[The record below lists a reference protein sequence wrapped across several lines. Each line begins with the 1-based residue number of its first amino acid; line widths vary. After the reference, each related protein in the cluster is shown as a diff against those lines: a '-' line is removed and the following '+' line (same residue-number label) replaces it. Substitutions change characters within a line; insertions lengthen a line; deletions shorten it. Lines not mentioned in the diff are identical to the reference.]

1 MERGGSTWLDRHPK
15 KHSSSKK
22 RPSSLP
28 DGKIKDM
35 ISSAIKGTTTTT
47 TPTTP
52 PTIDTSVGTEGYN
65 DTKAT
70 TAEPYD
76 PSKNPQVGE
85 SIMNSGGTGANE
97 TYDFSKGSKA
107 VSTSTRSTTTKRR
120 KSSLKV
126 ALTGA
131 GGTGRNIV

>member
-1 MERGGSTWLDRHPK
+1 MGRGDSSWQDRHPK
-15 KHSSSKK
+15 KPSSRRKK
-22 RPSSLP
+22 PSSLP
-28 DGKIKDM
+28 DGPIKDK
-35 ISSAIKGTTTTT
+35 ISAVINGAT
-47 TPTTP
+47 TPTV
-52 PTIDTSVGTEGYN
+52 DTSVGTEGYD

-107 VSTSTRSTTTKRR
+107 VSTTTQSTTSKKR
-120 KSSLKV
+120 KSNLKV
-126 ALTGA
+126 NISGA